1 MHLDLLSGGAARGLV
16 DALQGAFAAA
26 TGCELRATFSAV
38 GAMQD
43 KLLAGEA
50 CDLVILTAPMIDAL
64 VASGHVLADSVAALG
79 RVATGVAV
87 RAGDAIS
94 EVSDADALRRSLRA
108 ADAIYVPDT
117 GRSTAGIHVLKV
129 LRLLGIDAEVAG
141 RVHEYPNGATAMAEL
156 ARSTGTAPI
165 GITQVSEIIATTGV
179 VLVASLPPGFE
190 LATVYAV
197 GVCTRAREPALAR
210 RFAQL
215 LASAETT
222 AERARCGFER

>member
-16 DALQGAFAAA
+16 NALQGAFAAA
-26 TGCELRATFSAV
+26 TGCELHATFSAV

-43 KLLAGEA
+43 KLRAGDA

-64 VASGHVLADSVAALG
+64 VASGHVVGDSVAALG

-87 RAGDAIS
+87 RSGDAIPD
-94 EVSDADALRRSLRA
+94 VSDANALRRSMLA
-108 ADAIYVPDT
+108 SDAVYVPDT

-129 LRLLGIDAEVAG
+129 FRLLGIDAEVAE
-141 RVHEYPNGATAMAEL
+141 RVHEYPNGATAMSEL
-156 ARSTGTAPI
+156 ARSTATAPM

-179 VLVASLPPGFE
+179 IVAASLPPGFE

-197 GVCTRAREPALAR
+197 GVCTRAREPVLAR

-215 LASAETT
+215 LASAKAS
-222 AERARCGFER
+222 AERARCGFEG